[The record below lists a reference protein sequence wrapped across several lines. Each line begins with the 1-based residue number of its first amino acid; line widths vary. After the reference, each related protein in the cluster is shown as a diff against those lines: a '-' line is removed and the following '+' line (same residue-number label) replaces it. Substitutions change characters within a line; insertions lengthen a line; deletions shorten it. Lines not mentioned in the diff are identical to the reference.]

1 MTLDHL
7 DIARLIP
14 HAGRMV
20 LLDRVVDYDTE
31 RLQATAVSHR
41 QPENPLRRAGRLSPL
56 AGAEYAAQAMAVH
69 GALLAGEGASPRP
82 GFLAALRDIRWTVD
96 RLDTIADDLE
106 IRIHLVTAQSASVM
120 YDFRLTAG
128 TRLLLTGRAAV
139 FFNAASPAP

>member
-1 MTLDHL
+1 MILDHL

-20 LLDRVVDYDTE
+20 LLERVVDYDLE
-31 RLQATAVSHR
+31 SLQATAVSHR

-69 GALLAGEGASPRP
+69 GALLAGEGVSPRL
-82 GFLAALRDIRWTVD
+82 GFLAMLRDIRWTVD
-96 RLDTIADDLE
+96 RLDTIAADLE
-106 IRIHLVTAQSASVM
+106 IRIHLMTAQTTSVM
-120 YDFRLTAG
+120 YDFQFAAG

-139 FFNAASPAP
+139 FFPAASPPS